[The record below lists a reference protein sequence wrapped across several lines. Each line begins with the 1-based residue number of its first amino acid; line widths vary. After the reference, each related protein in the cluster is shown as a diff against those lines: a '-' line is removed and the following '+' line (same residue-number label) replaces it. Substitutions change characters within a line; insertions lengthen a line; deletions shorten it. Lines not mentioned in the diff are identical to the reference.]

1 MFDDSTGNKY
11 AEVAFESEML
21 ALQAIKEFDGKE
33 IIKKKVKIELV
44 SNNKSTQSEEVL
56 KYFSLNVL
64 FVRKNFNL
72 LFCFPGCFGQGENW

>member
-1 MFDDSTGNKY
+1 MLVFALCQPFSFIFLKNNSCDQVNLFDDSTGNKY

-44 SNNKSTQSEEVL
+44 SNNKSTQSDEA
-56 KYFSLNVL
+56 
-64 FVRKNFNL
+64 
-72 LFCFPGCFGQGENW
+72 

>member
-44 SNNKSTQSEEVL
+44 SNNKSTQSDEA
-56 KYFSLNVL
+56 
-64 FVRKNFNL
+64 
-72 LFCFPGCFGQGENW
+72 